1 MEQVKQEYRDALD
14 SLRFS
19 AGEKERIMKN
29 LMERRRQ
36 ASMKRRGVRPLR
48 TVLIAAALAVVC
60 ALMLAAAGPARI
72 FDLVSGASASFQQVT
87 EYRSV
92 VEISGEMPLAMED
105 GRLWL
110 VIRGERTDVTD
121 LIDADTPYVYDN
133 TDPDTG
139 RGDYLVVGGTLADY
153 GWQEFHELDDGTF
166 VSAGANANNTYCV
179 IDGVT
184 YDLIRDLTD
193 EQRAQVDEQIEKG
206 LLDPDSI
213 YCVWKPWYLNAADR
227 LTGLDARLS
236 PLMPAISR

>member
-1 MEQVKQEYRDALD
+1 MEQIKQEYRDALD
-14 SLRFS
+14 GLRFS
-19 AGEKERIMKN
+19 AGAKERMVN
-29 LMERRRQ
+29 HLMEQRGRKP
-36 ASMKRRGVRPLR
+36 AGRRGVRTLR

-60 ALMLAAAGPARI
+60 VLMLAAAGPARI

-87 EYRSV
+87 EHRSV
-92 VEISGEMPLAMED
+92 VEISGEEPLTMED

-110 VIRGERTDVTD
+110 VIGGERTDVTD
-121 LIDADTPYVYDN
+121 MVDADTPYVYDN

-153 GWQEFHELDDGTF
+153 GWQEFYELDDGTF
-166 VSAGANANNTYCV
+166 VSAGANANDTYCT

-184 YDLIRDLTD
+184 YDFIRDLTD
-193 EQRAQVDEQIEKG
+193 EQRTQVDEQIEKG
-206 LLDPDSI
+206 LLDLDSI
-213 YCVWKPWYLNAADR
+213 CYVWKPWYLNAADQ